1 MGTDRA
7 RVMVV
12 EDDAT
17 VRTVVGDYLRAAG
30 YEVALYS
37 EGRSAR
43 AALRSDLPDVLVVD
57 RMLPGVSGDELC
69 REVRKVSAL
78 PIIMLTALGAVEQR
92 IQGLER
98 GADDYVTK
106 PFALKELRLRVDAQL
121 RRRTPAPPAD
131 TFTVGHF
138 RVDPSRRC
146 VWRGG
151 EEITLTTREYELL
164 LYCVRHP
171 DQVLARDD
179 ILGKV
184 WGWSFGDSSTVT
196 VHVRRLREKIEPE
209 PRYPVYLRTEW
220 GVGYR
225 FAPWGHA
232 R

>member
-1 MGTDRA
+1 MGSSRP

-17 VRTVVGDYLRAAG
+17 VRTVVGDYLRAGG
-30 YEVALYS
+30 YDVALYS
-37 EGRSAR
+37 DGTAAR
-43 AALRSDLPDVLVVD
+43 DALRADLPDVLVVD
-57 RMLPGVSGDELC
+57 RMLPGVTGDDLC
-69 REVRKVSAL
+69 RDVRRVSDL
-78 PIIMLTALGAVEQR
+78 PVIMLTALGAVEQR
-92 IQGLER
+92 IAGLER

-121 RRRTPAPPAD
+121 RRRAPASPAAV
-131 TFTVGHF
+131 FAVGDF
-138 RVDPSRRC
+138 RVDPGHRR

-151 EEITLTTREYELL
+151 DEVALTTREYELL
-164 LYCVRHP
+164 LYCVQHP
-171 DQVLARDD
+171 DEVLARDTL
-179 ILGKV
+179 LGEV
-184 WGWSFGDSSTVT
+184 WGWSFGDASTVT

-225 FAPWGHA
+225 FTPRGEA

>member
-1 MGTDRA
+1 
-7 RVMVV
+7 MVV

-30 YEVALYS
+30 YDVALYS
-37 EGRSAR
+37 EGGSAR
-43 AALRSDLPDVLVVD
+43 DALRADLPDVLVVD
-57 RMLPGVSGDELC
+57 RMLPGVTGDDLC
-69 REVRKVSAL
+69 RDVRRTSDL

-92 IQGLER
+92 IAGLER

-121 RRRTPAPPAD
+121 RRRAPSSPGD
-131 TFTVGHF
+131 VFTVGDF
-138 RVDPSRRC
+138 RVDPGRRRA
-146 VWRGG
+146 WRGG
-151 EEITLTTREYELL
+151 DEIALTAREYELL

-179 ILGKV
+179 LLGEV
-184 WGWSFGDSSTVT
+184 WGWSFGDASTVT

-225 FAPWGHA
+225 FTPRG
-232 R
+232 RG